1 MKTRLTLFTA
11 VVVAA
16 TGTALALGSP
26 ASAAEGS
33 FEPTTISPGE
43 TFSVT
48 FSNTGVVLEGSEYVG
63 DDQCDDAGYDE
74 GTDGDYTDRPLWVG
88 FLPGDLTASD
98 PDELDLYG
106 ESEDG
111 YPNVQLGPLPDHL
124 DDGDPD
130 TFGWVGTFSGTGVLP
145 DLAPGTYTAALICGY
160 PDSTDPDTNGT
171 PVLIKITVPA
181 ETITPVIDL
190 ELELILDQ
198 SIQGGGLSV
207 PVEGA
212 GLLPGADYTVTLRS
226 NPVVIGTGIVD
237 ENGGFAASYPIPANT
252 PDGGHSVTVDSLDT
266 EGNPVSAVGYFNLE
280 GGIVSGISDT
290 TPFTTALPAT
300 GNSAMPLVIVASGLV
315 LAGGLMLRRRS
326 A

>member
-11 VVVAA
+11 AMVAA
-16 TGTALALGSP
+16 TGTALAIGSP

-33 FEPTTISPGE
+33 FSPTTISPGE

-48 FSNTGVVLEGSEYVG
+48 FSNALVDGEVV
-63 DDQCDDAGYDE
+63 DDQCDDFGWDDGSYGAYSDE
-74 GTDGDYTDRPLWVG
+74 TPRPMWVG
-88 FLPGDLTASD
+88 FLPGDLTGEN
-98 PDELDLYG
+98 PDDVDLYG
-106 ESEDG
+106 EDG
-111 YPNVQLGPLPDHL
+111 YPSVSPGFLPPYTHE
-124 DDGDPD
+124 DD
-130 TFGWVGTFSGTGVLP
+130 TTYGWVGTFSGTGVLP
-145 DLAPGTYTAALICGY
+145 DLAPGTYTVALQCGY
-160 PDSTDPDTNGT
+160 PESTDPDGNGT
-171 PVLIKITVPA
+171 PVLIKITVPS
-181 ETITPVIDL
+181 EPIVPEIDL

-226 NPVVIGTGIVD
+226 NPVVIGTGKVN
-237 ENGGFAASYPIPANT
+237 ENGGFSASYPIPADT

-280 GGIVSGISDT
+280 GGVVSGISDT
-290 TPFTTALPAT
+290 TPFTTTLPAT
-300 GNSAMPLVIVASGLV
+300 GNAAMPLVIVASGLV